1 MKIMIISD
9 THRERR
15 NFYKVLEREKP
26 IDLLVHCGDLQMDEL
41 ELGSMAGCRVE
52 AVAGN
57 MDFDAG
63 LPREKVFQIGAY
75 KVFLTHGHLY
85 GAHFDD
91 GELRRVGEEEGADIV
106 MFGHTHCPQ
115 IKRYGDMVILNPGS
129 IAFPRQADRKPTYA
143 VMTIDEAGEAHYEI
157 KYV

>member
-1 MKIMIISD
+1 MIVSD
-9 THRERR
+9 SHRERR
-15 NFYKVLEREKP
+15 NLYRVLEREKP
-26 IDLLVHCGDLQMDEL
+26 IDLLVHCGDIQMDEMEL
-41 ELGSMAGCRVE
+41 EKE
-52 AVAGN
+52 AECEIVVVAGN
-57 MDFDAG
+57 MDFGAG

-91 GELRRVGEEEGADIV
+91 GELRRAGEEEGADIV

-115 IKRYGDMVILNPGS
+115 VKRYGDMVILNPGS
-129 IAFPRQADRKPTYA
+129 IAFPRQEDGRPTYA
-143 VMTIDEAGEAHYEI
+143 VMTVDEAGEAHYEI